1 MRAFA
6 LARSGITLVELLVA
20 IFMATLLIGAIAGTS
35 IQVQETI
42 NTTLQRE
49 LAAQQARS
57 LFRDIETD
65 LSRMI
70 PCAQAPAPFANSV
83 RNGGSPQRPIE
94 IERVD
99 PTSIPANADPAPLP
113 EPRRADR
120 MRVFTSFD
128 GTQAAQQQVAEYLL
142 DQQGGTSGG
151 TPNFQMPPGNGYWS
165 GRLRRQVWKCQ
176 PPEPGKSY
184 PDPGPICVDNVV
196 SFQLDWTDPKAD
208 ATIPGF
214 QPPTAQTSTG
224 DEFVRAGTFAISE
237 FVLNASDQGAQKLL
251 GALPIGGQVWLV
263 DPTAPVTDP
272 GFGILIRHKN
282 GSGSNIPSALVND
295 RIDPKTGLKGS
306 ALLPPSLIRVTLVL
320 AWGKGQKA
328 ETGRFVR
335 SFRVPN

>member
-1 MRAFA
+1 MRAPVR
-6 LARSGITLVELLVA
+6 ARGLTLVELLVA

-35 IQVQETI
+35 IQVQDTI
-42 NTTLQRE
+42 NTTMQRE
-49 LAAQQARS
+49 LAAQQARA

-70 PCAQAPAPFANSV
+70 PCAQAPAPFAQSV
-83 RNGGSPQRPIE
+83 RNGGGPQRPIE
-94 IERVD
+94 LERFD
-99 PTSIPANADPAPLP
+99 PTTVPAGADPAPLP

-128 GTQAAQQQVAEYLL
+128 GQTAAQQQLAEYLI

-151 TPNFQMPPGNGYWS
+151 TPIFQSPPGSGYWV
-165 GRLRRQVWKCQ
+165 GRLRRQVWRCQ
-176 PPEPGKSY
+176 PPDSGKTY

-208 ATIPGF
+208 ATIPNF
-214 QPPTAQTSTG
+214 QPPTAATSSG
-224 DEFVRAGTFAISE
+224 DEFVRQGTFSIAE
-237 FVLNASDQGAQKLL
+237 FVLTATDQGGQKLL

-263 DPTAPVTDP
+263 DPTAVVTDP

-282 GSGSNIPSALVND
+282 GTGSNIPSALVND
-295 RIDPKTGLKGS
+295 RIDPKSGLKGS
-306 ALLPPSLIRVTLVL
+306 AFLPPSLIRVTLVL
-320 AWGKGQKA
+320 SWGKGQKS

-335 SFRVPN
+335 IFRVPV